1 MKKIFFIV
9 LVCINLFASNEEVV
23 FWDNVKNSGD
33 IELLKLYK
41 DKYPHGL
48 FDSIANLKIK
58 RLKSANTNHQN
69 INIKPTWLKGE
80 TTLYKYYG
88 VGKANK
94 HFRGIEY
101 QNKLAYDR
109 AKRELDDRLDGY
121 ELSDQELQIEKY
133 TDKNGRIYIL
143 LYIEK

>member
-9 LVCINLFASNEEVV
+9 LVCINLFASNEEVI

-41 DKYPHGL
+41 NKYPHGL

-58 RLKSANTNHQN
+58 RLKSANNNHQN
-69 INIKPTWLKGE
+69 TNIKPTWLKGE

-109 AKRELDDRLDGY
+109 AKREFDDRLDEY
-121 ELSDQELQIEKY
+121 DMSNQELQIEKY
-133 TDKNGRIYIL
+133 IDKNGRIYIL